1 MDSKKVDVATINKHF
16 NAAQLRTDT
25 WNRLVLASKKL
36 AKPQDDEERAG
47 RIREVGSL
55 LNILSPI
62 ERFWDFPGKILFR
75 RLFNQFENGD
85 YPQLAFEAAYIGRLL
100 ASDGYRRRRQE
111 SIVRELQGKSQ
122 GGEADAAWDEQ
133 EQHYFALL
141 VVDDL
146 TENEEMLLRET
157 LHGLRQP
164 GDKFL
169 YEPVVVPS
177 FEDALIAVLFNT
189 NIQACLLRYGFKI
202 RSSTPLQ
209 ALRHYMR
216 GKDENWSGEGVDR
229 ETALCQ
235 AIHELRPELDQYLI
249 TEIAPE
255 KVSMEASRIFR
266 RIFYNERNYMDVHL
280 SILRGIWK
288 RFKTP
293 FFTALKE
300 YSRQPTGVFHALP
313 ISRGN
318 SIYKSHWIQDMGQFY
333 GSNIF
338 LAETSATQGGLDSLL
353 QPMGPLREAQEAA
366 ARAFGSQ
373 HTFFVTNGTST
384 ANKIVVQALVRPGD
398 TVLVDRDCHKSH
410 HYGLVLS
417 GANAMY
423 LDAYE
428 IKRYSMYGAVPLRE
442 IKAKLLSLKQA
453 GRLHEAKMVLLT
465 NCTFDGLVYN
475 VRRYMEEILA
485 IKPDMMFLWDEA
497 WFAFA
502 RCTPT
507 YRQRTAMHCARALQA
522 RYADPA
528 YREEYNAWKKGFDK
542 LDPSRESTWM
552 EQPLLPDPDRVKIR
566 VYATHSTH
574 KSLSCLRQGSMIH
587 VYDEE
592 FNRQAEAPFMEAY
605 MTHTSTSPNYQILAS
620 LDVARRQVE
629 LEGFELVQESIEHA
643 MTLRQ
648 EIRNHPLLNKYFQA
662 PGPSELIPEQHR
674 QSGVVSGYDPDTG
687 WDTVDRAWHEDDFVL
702 DPTRV
707 TLDITATGIEGHVF
721 REKYLMEQHGIQVN
735 KTTFNTV
742 LFLTNI
748 GTNRSA
754 VTFLIKALINI
765 SERLEQEKSAF
776 NPAEKTLHDQ
786 SVSRLTTGLP
796 ALPHFSR
803 FHRAFRPHVDTAEGC
818 IRKAYFL
825 AYDQT
830 KYEYVM
836 ADREVDETMESGRVL
851 VSAAFVIPYPP
862 GFPILVPGQIIS
874 SAILEFLRVLG
885 DTEIHGYRSDLGLQ
899 IFTEA
904 ALKELAAGYEDR
916 ETTKKPKRTSHAA
929 RKTTH
934 KKPRATR

>member
-1 MDSKKVDVATINKHF
+1 MDSNMVDEVTINKHF

-25 WNRLVLASKKL
+25 WNRLVRVGKKL
-36 AKPQDDEERAG
+36 AASQDEERKAG
-47 RIREVGSL
+47 RVREVGAL

-62 ERFWDFPGKILFR
+62 EKFWDFPGKMLFR
-75 RLFNQFENGD
+75 RLLNQFENGD
-85 YPQLAFEAAYIGRLL
+85 YPQFAFEAAYIGRLL

-111 SIVRELQGKSQ
+111 NIVRELQGKSQ
-122 GGEADAAWDEQ
+122 PGEADVGWSEQ

-146 TENEEMLLRET
+146 TESEEMLLRET
-157 LHGLRQP
+157 INGLRQP
-164 GDKFL
+164 GDKFV

-177 FEDALIAVLFNT
+177 FEDALIAVLFNP

-202 RSSTPLQ
+202 QSSTPLQ

-216 GKDENWSGEGVDR
+216 GKDENWSGEGIDR

-235 AIHELRPELDQYLI
+235 AIYELRPELDQYLI

-255 KVSMEASRIFR
+255 KVSLEASRIFR
-266 RIFYNERNYMDVHL
+266 RIFYKERNYMDVHL
-280 SILRGIWK
+280 SILRGIWN
-288 RFKTP
+288 RFNTP

-353 QPMGPLREAQEAA
+353 QPIGPLREAQESAS
-366 ARAFGSQ
+366 RAFGSQ

-410 HYGLVLS
+410 HYGLVLC

-428 IKRYSMYGAVPLRE
+428 IKRYSMYGAVPLAE
-442 IKAKLLSLKQA
+442 IKAKLLSLKKA

-485 IKPDMMFLWDEA
+485 IKPDMVFLWDEA

-507 YRQRTAMHCARALQA
+507 YRQRTAMYCARTLQA

-528 YREEYNAWKKGFDK
+528 YREEYSAWKETFDR
-542 LDPSRESTWM
+542 LDPAEESTWLDR
-552 EQPLLPDPDRVKIR
+552 PLLPDPDRVKIR

-592 FNRQAEAPFMEAY
+592 FNRRAEAPFMEAY

-629 LEGFELVQESIEHA
+629 LEGFELVQQSIEHA

-648 EIRNHPLLNKYFQA
+648 EIRKHPLLNKYFQA
-662 PGPSELIPEQHR
+662 PGPSELIPETHR
-674 QSGVVSGYDPDTG
+674 QSGVVSGYDPDKG
-687 WDTVDRAWHEDDFVL
+687 WDAVDRAWHEDDFVL

-707 TLDITATGIEGHVF
+707 TLDISATGIEGHVF

-776 NPAEKTLHDQ
+776 NPAEKTLHDR
-786 SVSRLTTGLP
+786 SVARLTSRLP

-803 FHRAFRPHVDTAEGC
+803 FHRAFRPHQETAEGC

-825 AYDQT
+825 AYDQS
-830 KYEYVM
+830 KYEYIM
-836 ADREVDETMESGRVL
+836 ADREADEAMQGGRGL

-862 GFPILVPGQIIS
+862 GFPILVPGQVVS
-874 SAILEFLRVLG
+874 PEILEFLRVLG
-885 DTEIHGYRSDLGLQ
+885 DTEIHGYRPELGLQ
-899 IFTEA
+899 IFTES
-904 ALKELAAGYEDR
+904 ALGELTGEG
-916 ETTKKPKRTSHAA
+916 
-929 RKTTH
+929 
-934 KKPRATR
+934 

>member
-1 MDSKKVDVATINKHF
+1 MESRIAGDTTINKHF
-16 NAAQLRTDT
+16 NAAQLRMDS
-25 WNRLVLASKKL
+25 WNRLVLACERL
-36 AKPQDDEERAG
+36 ADPHKRKQNDHLVKN
-47 RIREVGSL
+47 VGSL
-55 LNILSPI
+55 LNILTPI
-62 ERFWDFPGKILFR
+62 EKFWDFPGKILFKR
-75 RLFNQFENGD
+75 MLNHYEHGEYQ
-85 YPQLAFEAAYIGRLL
+85 QLAFDTAYIGRLL
-100 ASDGYRRRRQE
+100 ASNGYRKRRQDRILYDLQVE
-111 SIVRELQGKSQ
+111 STLSEPDTRWNEL
-122 GGEADAAWDEQ
+122 D
-133 EQHYFALL
+133 QHYFALL

-146 TENEEMLLRET
+146 TDVEENLLRET
-157 LHGLRQP
+157 LRGLRQP
-164 GDKFL
+164 NEKYI
-169 YEPVVVPS
+169 YEIVVVPS
-177 FEDALIAVLFNT
+177 FEDALIAVLFNH

-202 RSSTPLQ
+202 KSSTPLK

-216 GKDENWSGEGVDR
+216 GKDEDWSGEAVDR

-235 AIHELRPELDQYLI
+235 AVYELRPELDQYLI
-249 TEIAPE
+249 TEVSPE
-255 KVSMEASRIFR
+255 KISLQASRIFQ
-266 RIFYNERNYMDVHL
+266 RIFYNERNYLDVHL
-280 SILRGIWK
+280 SILQGIQN

-333 GSNIF
+333 GANIF
-338 LAETSATQGGLDSLL
+338 LAETSTTQGGLDSLL
-353 QPMGPLREAQEAA
+353 QPHGPLKEAQDEA

-373 HTFFVTNGTST
+373 RTFFVTNGTST

-410 HYGLVLS
+410 HYGLVLT

-428 IKRYSMYGAVPLRE
+428 IPSYSMYGAIPLKQ
-442 IKAKLLSLKQA
+442 IKAKLLALKKA

-485 IKPDMMFLWDEA
+485 IKPDMIFLWDEA

-507 YRQRTAMHCARALQA
+507 YRQRTAMHCARVLGE
-522 RYADPA
+522 RYAGPE
-528 YREEYNAWKKGFDK
+528 YRKEYEAWKKRFDK
-542 LDPSRESTWM
+542 LDPEKESTWLDR
-552 EQPLLPDPDRVKIR
+552 PLLPDPDRVKIR

-592 FNRQAEAPFMEAY
+592 FNRKAEAPFMEAY

-629 LEGFELVQESIEHA
+629 LEGFELVQQSIEHA

-648 EIRNHPLLNKYFQA
+648 EIRQHPLLNKYFKA
-662 PGPSELIPEQHR
+662 PGPSELIPAQYR
-674 QSGVVSGYDPDTG
+674 QSGVTSGYDPDAG
-687 WDTVDRAWHEDDFVL
+687 WDTVDRAWREDDFVL
-702 DPTRV
+702 DPTRI
-707 TLDITATGIEGHVF
+707 TLDITNSGIEGHVF
-721 REKYLMEQHGIQVN
+721 REKYLMEDFGIQVN
-735 KTTFNTV
+735 KTSFNTV
-742 LFLTNI
+742 LFMTNI

-754 VTFLIKALINI
+754 ITYLIKVLMNI
-765 SERLEQEKSAF
+765 CERIERKLSAM
-776 NPAEKTLHDQ
+776 NPAERALHERTLT
-786 SVSRLTTGLP
+786 RLSSGLP

-803 FHRAFRPHVDTAEGC
+803 FHRSFRPHEETPEGC

-825 AYDQT
+825 AYDET
-830 KYEYVM
+830 RCEYIKADHEVEEAM
-836 ADREVDETMESGRVL
+836 AGGREL

-862 GFPILVPGQIIS
+862 GFPILVPGQVLS
-874 SAILEFLRVLG
+874 PKILEFLRVLG
-885 DTEIHGYRSDLGLQ
+885 DTEIHGYRPDLGLQ
-899 IFTEA
+899 FFTEE
-904 ALKELAAGYEDR
+904 ALQEAGDGSVHRQTEGKE
-916 ETTKKPKRTSHAA
+916 KKSSKAKQKPSRKKKRAS
-929 RKTTH
+929 R
-934 KKPRATR
+934 